1 MKSISTNCKANDSN
15 ILLETAK
22 KNNITIRSDIIEF
35 LKINSGGYPIK
46 DVIIFDGEEYEIR
59 VFLSLDISDSN
70 YYIEKPLLFFMEKT
84 KGKIIPIALDS
95 GDNYYCVN
103 NETGKVYYWVSEEK
117 RYYCIADS
125 LENFIVCFEE

>member
-46 DVIIFDGEEYEIR
+46 DVIIIDGEEYEIR

-103 NETGKVYYWVSEEK
+103 NETGKVYYWVSEEN